1 MIIYRVFMPKR
12 GISVTLGDDNLLW
25 LKARTRAAKARSLSE
40 TLDGLVT
47 EARLAGRIPESLVRS
62 VVGTVDV
69 AEDDPNLER
78 ADSYIRDLF
87 SASTGRPVLAR
98 ERRPRYSGAP
108 RGRRRG

>member
-1 MIIYRVFMPKR
+1 MPKR
-12 GISVTLGDDNLLW
+12 GISVTLSDDNLLW
-25 LKARTRAAKARSLSE
+25 LKARTQSAKARSLSE
-40 TLDGLVT
+40 TLDGLIT
-47 EARLAGRIPESLVRS
+47 EARLSGRVPESLVRS

-87 SASTGRPVLAR
+87 SSSTGRPVLAR
-98 ERRPRYSGAP
+98 ERRTRYSASP

>member
-1 MIIYRVFMPKR
+1 MPKR
-12 GISVTLGDDNLLW
+12 GISVTLSDDNLLW
-25 LKARTRAAKARSLSE
+25 LKARTKSAKARSLSE
-40 TLDGLVT
+40 TLDGLIT
-47 EARLAGRIPESLVRS
+47 EARLSGRVPESLVRS

-87 SASTGRPVLAR
+87 SSSTGRPVLAR
-98 ERRPRYSGAP
+98 ERRTRYAATP

>member
-1 MIIYRVFMPKR
+1 MPKH
-12 GISVTLGDDNLLW
+12 GISVTLSDDNLLW
-25 LKARTRAAKARSLSE
+25 LRARTQAVKARSLSE

-47 EARLAGRIPESLVRS
+47 EARIAGRIPEALVRS

-78 ADSYIRDLF
+78 ADAHIRDLF
-87 SASTGRPVLAR
+87 SSSTGRPVLAR
-98 ERRPRYSGAP
+98 ERRARYSSAA

>member
-1 MIIYRVFMPKR
+1 MPKR
-12 GISVTLGDDNLLW
+12 GISVTLSDDNLLW
-25 LKARTRAAKARSLSE
+25 LKARTQAAKSRSLSE

-47 EARLAGRIPESLVRS
+47 EARLTGRIPDALVRS

-78 ADSYIRDLF
+78 ADRHIRDLF
-87 SASTGRPVLAR
+87 SSSTGRPVLAR
-98 ERRPRYSGAP
+98 ERRARYSTSP